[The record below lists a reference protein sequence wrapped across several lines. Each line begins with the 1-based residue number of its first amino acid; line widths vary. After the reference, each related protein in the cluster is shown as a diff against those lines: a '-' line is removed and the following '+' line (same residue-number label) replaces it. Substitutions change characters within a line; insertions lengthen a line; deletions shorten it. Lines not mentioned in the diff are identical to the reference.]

1 MRESPSAVPDERT
14 EEAFY
19 TSYGWCLNPF
29 LPVRE
34 LFQRLRED
42 LNRVAALDW
51 QREECRIN
59 VYLFSCAIACTV
71 DDYLARPA
79 RNPTQYLKG
88 MPGAIVHLL
97 ESGTEYAHSLWARSG
112 GTTGTDV

>member
-1 MRESPSAVPDERT
+1 MRESPSAAPDERT

-29 LPVRE
+29 LSVRE

-71 DDYLARPA
+71 DDYLAPLAGPLAAMGERGVRDSRDP
-79 RNPTQYLKG
+79 RGP
-88 MPGAIVHLL
+88 
-97 ESGTEYAHSLWARSG
+97 R
-112 GTTGTDV
+112 